1 MQLTEKNFSTGI
13 NVPRK
18 RFLPVK
24 TTSDLLL
31 VMSDLYT
38 LKAGSLE
45 MSPKRFF
52 PSVPLVKLGNSFK
65 KVKPEFNSVNINYIL
80 STSGY
85 QLQIYFLVLLSQVKD
100 FLHRFAN
107 IPDVLELDHLTVS
120 GDVTFGKNV
129 SLKVRT
135 IASAALSSIFP
146 LLLNCHTEILTK
158 YLTHRFATRQTC
170 EETIL
175 LHSTVKI

>member
-65 KVKPEFNSVNINYIL
+65 KVKPEFNSVNVNYML
-80 STSGY
+80 STSVH
-85 QLQIYFLVLLSQVKD
+85 QLQIYFLFLLSQVKD

-107 IPDVLELDHLTVS
+107 IPNVLELDHLTVS

-135 IASAALSSIFP
+135 IASAAL
-146 LLLNCHTEILTK
+146 
-158 YLTHRFATRQTC
+158 
-170 EETIL
+170 
-175 LHSTVKI
+175 